1 MIDAVSNRMK
11 SLSPTNTSF
20 TLVAVALS
28 SALCASALSY
38 WLIEKRRSNE
48 IAILKERRQEERTGR
63 IRAEIKLRTAL
74 KECIKQTSTLD
85 AEVESLRA
93 LSSSPSSSPKSDPL
107 CMQLRAIGKIVSPYT
122 KRMGTPRQPQLV
134 PSSRGFIDLDQV
146 PQASVVGIT
155 DYSHIW
161 IIFEFH
167 ANTDL
172 NTTKRTK
179 IRPPRGG
186 GIKVGQLAT
195 RSPHRPNPIG
205 LSLVKVEKWDETNR
219 RLYISGLD
227 LVHGTPVFDI
237 KPCVPWDIPGYP
249 DRPDGFLKVPEW
261 VSQDDEL
268 SEVEFTDQALQQLQR
283 MVIEGRL
290 EPLYTSENH
299 GFEGARQTL
308 TEVLSQDPRSSHKGL
323 KENARGTA
331 RKNGEREDSTYKL
344 VFGKCQIEFLVEET
358 EGNRSF
364 AKVTDVVA
372 IDFHPDSFVDGVP
385 LMSEPLAFNETLSS

>member
-1 MIDAVSNRMK
+1 MR
-11 SLSPTNTSF
+11 SLTPADNSV
-20 TLVAVALS
+20 TLAAVAVS
-28 SALCASALSY
+28 SALFASVTTY
-38 WLIEKRRSNE
+38 WLIERRRSNE
-48 IAILKERRQEERTGR
+48 IASLNERRQEERTGR

-85 AEVESLRA
+85 TEVENLRA
-93 LSSSPSSSPKSDPL
+93 LSSSPRSGAV
-107 CMQLRAIGKIVSPYT
+107 CMQVRAIGKIVSPYT

-146 PQASVVGIT
+146 PQASVAGIT

-172 NTTKRTK
+172 NITKRTK

-227 LVHGTPVFDI
+227 LVHGTPVLDI

-249 DRPDGFLKVPEW
+249 ERPDRFLKVPEW

-268 SEVEFTDQALQQLQR
+268 SEVEFTEKALEQLRR
-283 MVIEGRL
+283 MIVEGRL
-290 EPLYTSENH
+290 EPLYTLEND

-308 TEVLSQDPRSSHKGL
+308 TEVLAQDPRSSHKGL
-323 KENARGTA
+323 KGNARGTTSS
-331 RKNGEREDSTYKL
+331 RKNGGGDSAYKL
-344 VFGKCQIEFLVEET
+344 VFGKCQVEFVVEESQQHK
-358 EGNRSF
+358 SF
-364 AKVTDVVA
+364 AKVTDIIAV
-372 IDFHPDSFVDGVP
+372 DFHPDSYVDGVP
-385 LMSEPLAFNETLSS
+385 LMSESLAFTDGLSS